1 MREDQ
6 DAVPNA
12 APRRSSFLAK
22 RDVSML
28 AVLTAGSLPEFRRRS
43 GEAV

>member
-22 RDVSML
+22 RDLSML
-28 AVLTAGSLPEFRRRS
+28 AVLTAVSPPEFRRRS
-43 GEAV
+43 GGSV